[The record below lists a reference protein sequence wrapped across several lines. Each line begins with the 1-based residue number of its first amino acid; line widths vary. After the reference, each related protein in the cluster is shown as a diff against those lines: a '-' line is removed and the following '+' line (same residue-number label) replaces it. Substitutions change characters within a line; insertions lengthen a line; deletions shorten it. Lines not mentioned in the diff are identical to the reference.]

1 MNTSRAFVAA
11 GLALSLLSLGACQQH
26 VADSQAPTPKP
37 LTLASPVPTPSN
49 KAAQMSHTEQGDKGD
64 LRAYYR
70 HKYGPEERQSVE
82 AMIADILPSYSPQEK
97 SQTVAEILAFHH
109 VVFHRNQWH
118 HLDKNHKTIRKYE
131 KTLKELCA
139 VHGVPFLPVLAIT
152 SWENSGG
159 SDKVSGVDA
168 AGLGQMTW
176 GAVDQ
181 AHAFAAQE
189 SRRSL
194 ERAQQRKRIAE
205 QTGDPKAMADAR
217 VYAQQA
223 ARMDVEARHHD
234 MARKARVPDE
244 RFLAECNL
252 EDVVLFYKFLLS
264 HYPGRVDHAIGAY
277 HKGLGNQD
285 DLIYDYLKRKEP
297 GLPHPSED
305 RTQFLAALEK
315 HNVTYL
321 DLWNDPRSRQMLNG
335 LRTMDGEVTTSANA
349 DQALGDEAD
358 LYPWKVLGSLAA
370 YRMGPEY
377 VDRMIARYNS
387 SREVA
392 ETDGIPAFKSLD
404 DFDRALKSGHLV
416 KTKAPLTDLGV
427 ANEGSAR
434 ARDLAWCVTPE
445 LEGYLFSLV
454 SRLRDATGDDG
465 ATLPIKALS
474 RTAAL
479 ESGKVT
485 ADAAMHLRG
494 IAATLSM
501 ESMPAGEARALEAIL
516 QSDWL
521 HDRIYRDTRPDGT
534 KMFCLNPRYGNDFLL
549 SYDKR
554 ASLRGGLAQRSQP
567 PQAAQTQ
574 ALPAE
579 PAATPEPQAEVRTPP
594 AAPTP
599 DEGGGLPIPAA
610 PGGSEL

>member
-11 GLALSLLSLGACQQH
+11 GLALSLLSLPACQQH
-26 VADSQAPTPKP
+26 VADSKAPAPKP

-49 KAAQMSHTEQGDKGD
+49 KPAQMTHTEQSDKGD

-82 AMIADILPSYSPQEK
+82 AMLADILPAYSPQEK

-118 HLDKNHKTIRKYE
+118 HLDRNHKTIRKYE
-131 KTLKELCA
+131 KTLKSLCEL
-139 VHGVPFLPVLAIT
+139 HGVPFLPVLAIT

-159 SDKVSGVDA
+159 ETKISGADA
-168 AGLGQMTW
+168 GGIGQMTW

-181 AHAFAAQE
+181 AHAFAAEE
-189 SRRSL
+189 SRRCL
-194 ERAQQRKRIAE
+194 DRAKQRKRIAE

-217 VYAQQA
+217 LYAQQA
-223 ARMDVEARHHD
+223 ARMDVAGRHSD
-234 MARKARVPDE
+234 MAHKARVADE
-244 RFLAECNL
+244 RLIAEANL

-285 DLIYDYLKRKEP
+285 DIIYDYLKRKDP
-297 GLPHPSED
+297 NVPRRNED
-305 RTQFLAALEK
+305 PAQFLAALEK

-335 LRTMDGEVTTSANA
+335 LRTMDGDVTTGANS

-377 VDRMIARYNS
+377 VDRMIARYSS

-392 ETDGIPAFKSLD
+392 ETDGIPALKNLD
-404 DFDRALKSGHLV
+404 DFDRALKTGHLV
-416 KTKAPLTDLGV
+416 KTRAPLTDLGV
-427 ANEGSAR
+427 ASEGSAR

-445 LEGYLFSLV
+445 LEGYLLSLV
-454 SRLRDATGDDG
+454 SRLRDATGDND
-465 ATLPIKALS
+465 ATLPVKALS
-474 RTAAL
+474 RTGAL
-479 ESGKVT
+479 ESGKISP
-485 ADAAMHLRG
+485 DAAMHLRG
-494 IAATLSM
+494 IAATLSL
-501 ESMPAGEARALEAIL
+501 ESLPANEARALEAIL
-516 QSDWL
+516 QSDYL
-521 HDRIYRDTRPDGT
+521 HDRIYRDTRPDGSD
-534 KMFCLNPRYGNDFLL
+534 MFCLNPRYGNDFLL
-549 SYDKR
+549 AYEKR
-554 ASLRGGLAQRSQP
+554 ASMYSAVAQRNRP
-567 PQAAQTQ
+567 AQAAPQQ
-574 ALPAE
+574 PAPAE
-579 PAATPEPQAEVRTPP
+579 PAETAAPQPEVRSTPT
-594 AAPTP
+594 APTP